1 MVRWRLPQ
9 ERRHELLI
17 ANRRF
22 SPGCFQNR
30 WSTLTLSAQIPWIQ
44 AGVPALV
51 LAPMEGVM
59 DAAMRALLSELGG
72 FTFCVAEFL
81 RISKAVPGAKVFQ
94 RHVPELM
101 RGGATAAGLPVQVQL
116 LGGDP
121 D

>member
-1 MVRWRLPQ
+1 MNAALALRSESPRIPPS
-9 ERRHELLI
+9 
-17 ANRRF
+17 RF
-22 SPGCFQNR
+22 SLRGHSIFPHR
-30 WSTLTLSAQIPWIQ
+30 ESAVTIAAQTPWIQ

-81 RISKAVPGAKVFQ
+81 RISQAVPGVRVFQ

-101 RGGATAAGLPVQVQL
+101 HGGRTPTGLPV
-116 LGGDP
+116 
-121 D
+121 